1 MFLIR
6 EAKWLAPSVRWMV
19 VEAPNVA
26 ARHKPGHFVI
36 VRVVEQGERIP
47 LTIADSIP
55 FIPDLGIIASDDPV
69 AADWATYQMI
79 TRAPGIPGSIAQNLD
94 VLEKGQDK
102 IKAIT
107 GRTPTEMLK
116 YAQQMELGS
125 NVFEFLS
132 GP

>member
-1 MFLIR
+1 MRGRAFFINFVY
-6 EAKWLAPSVRWMV
+6 SVT
-19 VEAPNVA
+19 PQ
-26 ARHKPGHFVI
+26 PDDYPFS
-36 VRVVEQGERIP
+36 
-47 LTIADSIP
+47 DIP

-79 TRAPGIPGSIAQNLD
+79 TRAPGIPGSIAQNLG

-107 GRTPTEMLK
+107 GQTPIEMLK